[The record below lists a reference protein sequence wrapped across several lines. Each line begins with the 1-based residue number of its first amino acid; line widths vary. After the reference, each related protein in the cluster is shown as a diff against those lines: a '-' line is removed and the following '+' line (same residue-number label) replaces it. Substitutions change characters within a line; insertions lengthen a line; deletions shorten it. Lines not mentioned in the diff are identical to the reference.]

1 MRSMII
7 FLCLVLCLVIFS
19 TFILGAM
26 RGGYIDKTG
35 WSISPK
41 ISSRQYQPIQGRNAA
56 LEREGTIAAQNGDI
70 KTAEANFQAILNE
83 KSAYPGKAAV
93 DSRVR
98 AELAQ
103 LYQHK
108 AQARVV
114 Q

>member
-7 FLCLVLCLVIFS
+7 CLCLIILS
-19 TFILGAM
+19 TFIFGWM
-26 RGGYIDKTG
+26 RDGYIDKTG

-41 ISSRQYQPIQGRNAA
+41 LSSRRYQPIYARNAA
-56 LEREGTIAAQNGDI
+56 LERESAIAAQNGDV
-70 KTAEANFQAILNE
+70 KTAEANLIAMLNQE
-83 KSAYPGKAAV
+83 PYPGKAAI

-103 LYQHK
+103 LHSQK
-108 AQARVV
+108 ARTQTA